1 MSDKKKKRGRPIKD
15 GSKRKDIHIRITDEQ
30 YEQIKFV
37 CETRDISVT
46 SALLEGLKLS
56 YNLAK
61 YSEK

>member
-1 MSDKKKKRGRPIKD
+1 MKD

-30 YEQIKFV
+30 YEQIKFI
-37 CETRDISVT
+37 CESRGISTT

-56 YNLAK
+56 YNLTK